1 MGSTYIHIFNIHT
14 YTLERD
20 IYIPLLKFLAV
31 TFESQISFMVYLANN
46 SQESI
51 RSSNFHASFPNYIYL
66 KQFCLLIGQRATC
79 QARKCCDYN
88 NYLCV

>member
-1 MGSTYIHIFNIHT
+1 MFNIHT
-14 YTLERD
+14 YTLEIYIY

-66 KQFCLLIGQRATC
+66 KQSCLLIGQRATC

-88 NYLCV
+88 NYLFV